1 MALKRITL
9 DLDKEQ
15 HTFLKLFTSENN
27 ALASVVFRVMV
38 DRLEKD
44 AELQEWVLD
53 AIFSESD

>member
-9 DLDKEQ
+9 DLDREQ

-44 AELQEWVLD
+44 SELQAWVLD